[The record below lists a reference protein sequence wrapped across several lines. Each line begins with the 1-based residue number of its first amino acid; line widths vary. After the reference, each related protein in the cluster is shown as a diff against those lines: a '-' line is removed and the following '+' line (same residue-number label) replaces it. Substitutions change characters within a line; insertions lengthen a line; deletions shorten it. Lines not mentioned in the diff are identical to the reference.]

1 MDLED
6 VSRKPDYYRPTTHC
20 KQQRK
25 HRGIDWS
32 TVVKTITDGIVK
44 NSHKENCCLFVRD
57 FHYTDKPVGVVV
69 NYVEGVILTVEFR
82 QE

>member
-1 MDLED
+1 MKNEIP
-6 VSRKPDYYRPTTHC
+6 RKPGFYTPSLHA

-25 HRGIDWS
+25 HRGIDWR

-44 NSHKENCCLFVRD
+44 NSHKENCCLFVQD
-57 FHYTDKPVGVVV
+57 FHYTDRPVGVVV
-69 NYVEGVILTVEFR
+69 NYVDGAILTIEFR